1 VIEEQFQE
9 IQENID
15 EAEIEEVIEQI
26 DKEIE
31 SNYIDD
37 DELQHQ

>member
-1 VIEEQFQE
+1 MIEEQFQE